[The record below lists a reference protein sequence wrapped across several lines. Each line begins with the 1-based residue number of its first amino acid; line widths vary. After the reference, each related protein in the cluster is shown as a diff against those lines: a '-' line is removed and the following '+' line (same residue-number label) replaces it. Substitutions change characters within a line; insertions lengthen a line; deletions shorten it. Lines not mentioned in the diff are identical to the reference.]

1 MERNQTN
8 RSITHYHH
16 HDAHLIVS
24 FNDNVVE
31 SLSRFPSGLF
41 VGDDKREQQPAGR
54 PLHSLLGGNVNETM
68 DDCSSSDHINITGA
82 QISQEWSPDGGPL
95 LSSSGRKD
103 HAPSIF
109 LPNQTEYISHIA
121 LDIGGSLVKLAYFVR
136 NPLDHGGGKLRF
148 EKFETSR
155 IEDCME
161 FIERK
166 RLHKRRNSGQPIRI
180 KATGGGAFKY
190 ADLFRER
197 MGIIL
202 EREDEMACMVSGC
215 NFLLQAVRN
224 EAFQYEN
231 GELSF
236 KDIDPSTVYPYLL
249 VNIGSGVSMVRV
261 DGENSYDRVSGT
273 NMGGGTFWGLCRLLT
288 GCTSFDEIL
297 QLSSH
302 GDNSQVDMLVGDIYG
317 GRDYA
322 SIGLSAETIA
332 SSFGKVLHSDRKLED
347 YNPADI
353 AMSLCR
359 MIAYNIGQLAYLN
372 AKRYNLSR
380 IFFGG
385 FFIRG
390 HPYTM
395 EIISYAIRF
404 WSQGEMGAMF
414 LRHEG
419 FLGAMGTFMRVKEIS
434 VLSPAKDTNMEAV
447 KVRARF
453 VEKFSL
459 ASSDEEELD
468 KSKSANHSGKWVD
481 KFIET
486 VRPATEAAKN
496 EHELALALAKK
507 DTLTTNREELLLKP
521 DKLDLQLGVLHFT
534 PTSEPFPLLSV
545 SHKYTPNTIDINADA
560 AEKAYWIG
568 ILQDQLATVMEKAS
582 SSQGNTDDATR
593 RAALFGRTLDTYL
606 SKYRSQSNGFSQIEL
621 SDLFEL
627 REECLREAGFLDVY
641 KMDKERENAAALE
654 ALDDLLKELDTLD
667 PPARLLSLI
676 QGALAANIFDW
687 GAKACIDLYH
697 SATILDMYKDARE
710 RLSQRPWRVDTLND
724 FAETWLSKSDLDG
737 QSKGMLNIP
746 YRRSMIFVDN
756 AGADVVLGMIPL
768 AREILRGG
776 GEVVLAANSLPAI
789 NDVTFGELEQVV
801 DNASK
806 VCPIIASAR
815 EAGKRAQAANGGRVP
830 PPPGMMQRP
839 SSTNNL
845 SALIQDDSPSSS
857 PTEVQENTSLE
868 SWSTIEDAI
877 PLQSAAA
884 AAAGKR
890 GNPRLY
896 IVENGQASPCLDL
909 NRVSKDVADA
919 TVGTYLVIIEG
930 MGRSIHTNYGAR
942 LKCDVLK
949 LAMIKNEHLAAR
961 LFGGKVYDC
970 ICRYDEAT
978 A

>member
-1 MERNQTN
+1 MVVGDGRKPQSG
-8 RSITHYHH
+8 RSPH
-16 HDAHLIVS
+16 
-24 FNDNVVE
+24 
-31 SLSRFPSGLF
+31 SLSEDNANR
-41 VGDDKREQQPAGR
+41 
-54 PLHSLLGGNVNETM
+54 TM
-68 DDCSSSDHINITGA
+68 DEFSSSDRINITGA
-82 QISQEWSPDGGPL
+82 QISQEWSPNGGPL
-95 LSSSGRKD
+95 LSSNGRKD

-109 LPNQTEYISHIA
+109 LPHQTEYISHIA

-136 NPLDHGGGKLRF
+136 NPLDYGGGKLRF

-155 IEDCME
+155 IEDCMD

-166 RLHKRRNSGQPIRI
+166 RLHKRKNSAQPIRI

-197 MGIIL
+197 LGIIL

-332 SSFGKVLHSDRKLED
+332 SSFGKVLHSDKKLED

-419 FLGAMGTFMRVKEIS
+419 FLGAMGAFMRVKEIS
-434 VLSPAKDTNMEAV
+434 GLSPAKDKNMEAV

-459 ASSDEEELD
+459 GSSDEDEDSEN
-468 KSKSANHSGKWVD
+468 KAKGTSKSGKWVD

-486 VRPATEAAKN
+486 VRPATEAAKT
-496 EHELALALAKK
+496 EHEIALAKK
-507 DTLTTNREELLLKP
+507 KGADEEDLTSGQELLKP
-521 DKLDLQLGVLHFT
+521 ADKLDLQVGVLHFT
-534 PTSEPFPLLSV
+534 PTSEPFPLLSI
-545 SHKYTPNTIDINADA
+545 SHKYVPNTIDINADA

-568 ILQDQLATVMEKAS
+568 ILQDQLATVMEKAA
-582 SSQGNTDDATR
+582 SSQGNTDDAMN
-593 RAALFGRTLDTYL
+593 RAALFGRTLDSYL
-606 SKYRSQSNGFSQIEL
+606 SKYRSQSSGFGQIEL

-627 REECLREAGFLDVY
+627 REECLREAGFQDVY
-641 KMDKERENAAALE
+641 KMDKERENAAAVE

-667 PPARLLSLI
+667 PPTRLLSLI

-697 SATILDMYKDARE
+697 TATILDMYKDARE
-710 RLSQRPWRVDTLND
+710 RLSQRPWRVDNLND
-724 FAETWLSKSDLDG
+724 FAEMWLSKSDLDEQG
-737 QSKGMLNIP
+737 HGMLRIP
-746 YRRSMIFVDN
+746 YRRSIIFVDN

-789 NDVTFGELEQVV
+789 NDVTFEELEQVV
-801 DNASK
+801 DHASR

-815 EAGKRAQAANGGRVP
+815 SAAKSAQAANGGRVP

-839 SSTNNL
+839 SSMNNL
-845 SALIQDDSPSSS
+845 SALIQNDSPSAS
-857 PTEVQENTSLE
+857 PPEVHENTSLE
-868 SWSTIEDAI
+868 SCSDAEDVASH
-877 PLQSAAA
+877 QQT
-884 AAAGKR
+884 GWR

-896 IVENGQASPCLDL
+896 IVENGQGSPCLDL

-919 TVGTYLVIIEG
+919 TVGTDLVIIEG

-949 LAMIKNEHLAAR
+949 LAMIKNGHLASR
-961 LFGGKVYDC
+961 VFGGHVYDC

-978 A
+978 I

>member
-1 MERNQTN
+1 M
-8 RSITHYHH
+8 ITRIRI
-16 HDAHLIVS
+16 DGLVAEEDMSEGEDPQPGPSLNS
-24 FNDNVVE
+24 PLGADVVDT
-31 SLSRFPSGLF
+31 
-41 VGDDKREQQPAGR
+41 GDYIGT
-54 PLHSLLGGNVNETM
+54 V
-68 DDCSSSDHINITGA
+68 DHINIKGA
-82 QISQEWSPDGGPL
+82 QISQEWSPDCGPL

-109 LPNQTEYISHIA
+109 LPHQTEYISHIA

-136 NPLDHGGGKLRF
+136 NPFDSGGGKLRF

-161 FIERK
+161 FIEK
-166 RLHKRRNSGQPIRI
+166 KQLHKRKHSGKPIRVR
-180 KATGGGAFKY
+180 ATGGGAFKY

-197 MGIIL
+197 LGIIL

-231 GELSF
+231 GQLSF

-332 SSFGKVLHSDRKLED
+332 SSFGKVLHSDKKLGD

-419 FLGAMGTFMRVKEIS
+419 FLGAMGAFMRVQDIS
-434 VLSPAKDTNMEAV
+434 GISPSKDKNIEAV

-459 ASSDEEELD
+459 GSSDEEDEEKAQST
-468 KSKSANHSGKWVD
+468 KSQKWVD

-496 EHELALALAKK
+496 EHEIALAKK
-507 DTLTTNREELLLKP
+507 KGAATEDLTSPYSTELMKMQP
-521 DKLDLQLGVLHFT
+521 DKLDLHVGVLHFT
-534 PTSEPFPLLSV
+534 PTSEPFPLLSR
-545 SHKYTPNTIDINADA
+545 SFKYVPNTIDINSDA
-560 AEKAYWIG
+560 AEMAYWVG
-568 ILQDQLATVMEKAS
+568 ILQDQLATVMEKAA
-582 SSQGNTDDATR
+582 SSQSNTRDATE
-593 RAALFGRTLDTYL
+593 RAALFGRTLDSYL
-606 SKYRSQSNGFSQIEL
+606 SRYRSQSSGFGRVEL

-627 REECLREAGFLDVY
+627 REECLREAGFQDVY

-654 ALDDLLKELDTLD
+654 ALEDLLRDLDTLD
-667 PPARLLSLI
+667 PPSRLLSLI

-687 GAKACIDLYH
+687 GAKACVDLYH
-697 SATILDMYKDARE
+697 TATILDMYKDARE
-710 RLSQRPWRVDTLND
+710 RLSQRPWRVDNLND
-724 FAETWLSKSDLDG
+724 FAEIWLSKSDLDPQG
-737 QSKGMLNIP
+737 KGILRIP
-746 YRRSMIFVDN
+746 YRRSIIFVDN

-789 NDVTFGELEQVV
+789 NDITVGELEKVI

-806 VCPIIASAR
+806 VCPIIASSRA
-815 EAGKRAQAANGGRVP
+815 AAKDAQAANGGRVP

-839 SSTNNL
+839 SSMNNL
-845 SALIQDDSPSSS
+845 SALMQNDSPDNS
-857 PTEVQENTSLE
+857 PSDAPITSSLE
-868 SWSTIEDAI
+868 TWSEVEEASLKARTFPQQKA
-877 PLQSAAA
+877 L
-884 AAAGKR
+884 KTC
-890 GNPRLY
+890 PRLY
-896 IVENGQASPCLDL
+896 LVENGQGSPCLDL

-919 TVGTYLVIIEG
+919 TVGTDLVIIEG

-949 LAMIKNEHLAAR
+949 LAMIKNKHLATR
-961 LFGGKVYDC
+961 LFGGNVYDC
-970 ICRYDEAT
+970 ICRFDEALDS
-978 A
+978 